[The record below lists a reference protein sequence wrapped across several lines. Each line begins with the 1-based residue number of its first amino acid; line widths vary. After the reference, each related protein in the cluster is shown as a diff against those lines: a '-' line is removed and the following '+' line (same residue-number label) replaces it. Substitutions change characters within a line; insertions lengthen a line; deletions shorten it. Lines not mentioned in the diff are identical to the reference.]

1 MQFEAKCK
9 RSIFS
14 KVPTSLNAA
23 KDEESFKKVLD
34 SPHHCLFTEGK
45 YYTFKVGQHVWESV
59 NNFSDW
65 HLFNVSRDFDL
76 LADHFELKTLSK
88 IK

>member
-14 KVPTSLNAA
+14 KNSTLLNTA
-23 KDEESFKKVLD
+23 KDEKSLKKVLD
-34 SPHHCLFTEGK
+34 SPHHCYFTEGE
-45 YYTFKVGQHVWESV
+45 YYTFKVGEHVWESV

-76 LADHFELKTLSK
+76 VADHFELKTLSK